1 MLRGDDLVTEI
12 PPDRWDADDYYD
24 PEPGFLAVG
33 VPVGGFLDDVAGFDA
48 EFFGISEREATS
60 IDPQQRL
67 LLETSWEAIEH
78 AGLDPASLAGSST
91 AVLLG

>member
-1 MLRGDDLVTEI
+1 MTWSPRFRPTAGTPTTITTLSQ
-12 PPDRWDADDYYD
+12 
-24 PEPGFLAVG
+24 GFLAVG